1 MFRRITSGAEEFAS
15 AGRSALGPQGPPAG
29 GRRSGRLA
37 ASAALLCPR
46 FSSGTRL
53 RCRMPKPLV
62 TSASQRLF
70 QSFYWLIKLLYDPEG
85 MPAIEQT
92 HTGQTVR
99 AAAGR
104 AQTRVPRGGP
114 PCVCAGAGLP
124 GEYRG
129 KKRLCRKR
137 PAEEPASRLR
147 LPCVQAS

>member
-1 MFRRITSGAEEFAS
+1 MFRRITSGRRSSLPPAEV
-15 AGRSALGPQGPPAG
+15 RSARRGPRQ
-29 GRRSGRLA
+29 A
-37 ASAALLCPR
+37 ASGPGGSAAALLCPR

-129 KKRLCRKR
+129 KKRLCRKC